1 MRWNGKAFR
10 GFYMS
15 VLTLPANVGVL
26 VLRDRHL
33 SVDGSVQLIKA
44 FSYNH
49 INGTEEINLFA
60 ELILKIVSS
69 HMGSSR
75 SAPCS
80 SWSSP
85 TA

>member
-44 FSYNH
+44 
-49 INGTEEINLFA
+49 LF
-60 ELILKIVSS
+60 I
-69 HMGSSR
+69 H
-75 SAPCS
+75 PH
-80 SWSSP
+80 
-85 TA
+85 